1 MAPRLKPAKWMV
13 VDCSE
18 KCWAHPS
25 KLGSHTEEIH
35 AMFEAGDGD
44 DAIVLA
50 VRALEL
56 NTSAGAVSRH
66 RKNHLQ
72 PWAEPEAEPQDVE
85 DMSDLDILRSII
97 KRGARFIPTWKLGPR
112 ETMQALDMYY
122 KLTQG
127 SAMAD
132 LFASIAAAANKDDDT
147 HEQNIPAAL
156 AEGEREQ

>member
-1 MAPRLKPAKWMV
+1 MPAKLKPRKLMV

-25 KLGSHTEEIH
+25 KLGDNFDSIH
-35 AMFEAGDGD
+35 AMYEAADGD

-50 VRALEL
+50 VRALGHE
-56 NTSAGAVSRH
+56 TSAGAVSRH
-66 RKNHLQ
+66 KMNHLK
-72 PWAEPEAEPQDVE
+72 PWVEPEPEPLDVE

-112 ETMQALDMYY
+112 ETMQALQMYY
-122 KLTQG
+122 QLTQG
-127 SAMAD
+127 SAMSD